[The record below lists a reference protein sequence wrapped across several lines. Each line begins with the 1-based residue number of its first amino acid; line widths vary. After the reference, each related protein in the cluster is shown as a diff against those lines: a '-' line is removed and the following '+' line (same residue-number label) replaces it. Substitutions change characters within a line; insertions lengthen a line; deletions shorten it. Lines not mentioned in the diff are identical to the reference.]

1 MIDRIKASVEHQWY
15 GRPHWLFLLWP
26 ILGLYLVGT
35 WWAKRRGLSRQAAS
49 EVPVVVVGN
58 ITVGGTG
65 KTPVILALVTF
76 LQQQGLRVGVVSR
89 GYGGRARALTLVQAD
104 TPATLVGDEPKLIQ
118 QTTGVPVVVGQ
129 ARAECVAYLATHM
142 NCEVVLSDDG
152 LQHYAM
158 ARAVEWVVVDG
169 ARAFGNGWRLPI
181 GPLREPVS
189 RLQTVHQVLVNGGT
203 TPDLESPLLKDAIG
217 FEVVPCGWRHV
228 QSGVLYPLDHVS
240 LAQSVAVAGIGRPDK
255 FFNTLKALGFKGQ
268 CHAFADHHAFSEAD
282 FKPFHAAKNLLM
294 TRKDAVKCEAFAQ
307 AHWWALEVEAK
318 LPEALLSNLIK
329 QLRKGSDLKP

>member
-26 ILGLYLVGT
+26 VLGLYLLGA
-35 WWAKRRGLSRQAAS
+35 WWRKRRALSCQTAY

-76 LQQQGLRVGVVSR
+76 FKQQGLRVGVVSR
-89 GYGGRARALTLVQAD
+89 GYGGKARTLTLVQAD
-104 TPATLVGDEPKLIQ
+104 TSVSLVGDEPKLIH
-118 QTTGVPVVVGQ
+118 QTTGVPVVVGR
-129 ARAECVAYLATHM
+129 ARAECVAYLATHLG
-142 NCEVVLSDDG
+142 CEVVLSDDG

-169 ARAFGNGWRLPI
+169 ARPFGNGWRLPI

-189 RLQTVHQVLVNGGT
+189 RLQTVDQVLVNGVT
-203 TPDLESPLLKDAIG
+203 TPNLESPLLKDAIR
-217 FEVVPCGWRHV
+217 FEVVPCGWRNV
-228 QSGVLYPLDHVS
+228 MSGVLYPLDHVS
-240 LAQSVAVAGIGRPDK
+240 LTQSVAVAGIGRPDK
-255 FFNTLKALGFKGQ
+255 FFNTLKALGFRGPSQ
-268 CHAFADHHAFSEAD
+268 AFADHHAFTEAD

-307 AHWWALEVEAK
+307 PHWWALEVEAK
-318 LPEALLSNLIK
+318 LPQALLSSLIK
-329 QLRKGSDLKP
+329 QLKYGKDSKQ